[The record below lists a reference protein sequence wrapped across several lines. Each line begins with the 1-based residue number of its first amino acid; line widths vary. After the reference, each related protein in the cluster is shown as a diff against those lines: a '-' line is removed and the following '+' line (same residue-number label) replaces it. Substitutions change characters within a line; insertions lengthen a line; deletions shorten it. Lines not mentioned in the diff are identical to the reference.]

1 MYRKSPQKQYRQPR
15 TLSSSVHAQ
24 FRLEWDRGLD
34 EAMEHVRKL
43 RSEGWLV
50 PDQTWMQHQVPNLAK
65 NYEAQGFETKVV
77 PIAKWVGEGVV
88 FVAVKPKKGT
98 SITVPSISP
107 TPSAKPKVPRG
118 QTVVNL
124 NFTADKAEAKFVEAA
139 FGRGYKPD
147 DGKVVQSSDNYFIID
162 PERTWAFASRR
173 AAPIKERWKKLFD
186 DGKKLLLNAPSR
198 AIFNNNAQ
206 MLRQLREAQ
215 KKGKTAID
223 FSGNPN
229 NGVDISYVRK
239 AMATLGGGDIR
250 VFQEDSEFPAYF
262 FNQHGD
268 MIIIAPKIHVED
280 PSTVVN
286 VSDLPKY
293 SL

>member
-34 EAMEHVRKL
+34 EAMERVRKL

-50 PDQTWMQHQVPNLAK
+50 NEQTWMQNQVPSMTK

-77 PIAKWVGEGVV
+77 PIANWVGEGVV

-98 SITVPSISP
+98 SIAMPSVSP
-107 TPSAKPKVPRG
+107 TPSAKPKTPRG
-118 QTVVNL
+118 QTVANP
-124 NFTADKAEAKFVEAA
+124 NFTADKVKAKFVEAA
-139 FGRGYKPD
+139 FGRRYKLE
-147 DGKVVQSSDNYFIID
+147 DGRVVENSDHYFIID
-162 PERTWAFASRR
+162 PSRTWAFASRR
-173 AAPIKERWKKLFD
+173 AAPIQEGWIKLVD
-186 DGKKLLLNAPSR
+186 AGKKLLMNAPR
-198 AIFNNNAQ
+198 AVFNNNAQ

-215 KKGKTAID
+215 KKGKAAID
-223 FSGNPN
+223 FSGNPI
-229 NGVDISYVRK
+229 NGVDIGHVRK
-239 AMATLGGGDIR
+239 ALATLGGGDIR

>member
-1 MYRKSPQKQYRQPR
+1 MYRKSPQKQYRQPKA
-15 TLSSSVHAQ
+15 LSSSVHAQ

-34 EAMEHVRKL
+34 EAMERVRKL

-50 PDQTWMQHQVPNLAK
+50 NDQTWMQNQVSSMMK

-98 SITVPSISP
+98 SIAVPSVSP
-107 TPSAKPKVPRG
+107 TPSAKPKIPRG
-118 QTVVNL
+118 QTVMDP
-124 NFTADKAEAKFVEAA
+124 NFTADRVEAKFVEAA
-139 FGRGYKPD
+139 FGRGFKPD
-147 DGKVVQSSDNYFIID
+147 DGKVVESSDNYFIIA
-162 PERTWAFASRR
+162 PERSWAFASRR
-173 AAPIKERWKKLFD
+173 AAPIQEGWIKLVD
-186 DGKKLLLNAPSR
+186 EGKKLLANAPSR
-198 AIFNNNAQ
+198 AIFNNNAE

-215 KKGKTAID
+215 KKGKTALD

-229 NGVDISYVRK
+229 NGVDIGYVRK
-239 AMATLGGGDIR
+239 ALATLGRGDIR

-262 FNQHGD
+262 FNEHGD
-268 MIIIAPKIHVED
+268 MVVVAPRISVED
-280 PSTVVN
+280 PNMVVN

>member
-1 MYRKSPQKQYRQPR
+1 MYRKSPQKQYRQPKA
-15 TLSSSVHAQ
+15 LSSSVHAQ

-34 EAMEHVRKL
+34 EAMERVRKL

-50 PDQTWMQHQVPNLAK
+50 NEQTWMQHQVSSMMK

-98 SITVPSISP
+98 SIAVPSVSP
-107 TPSAKPKVPRG
+107 TPAKPKIPRG
-118 QTVVNL
+118 QTVANL
-124 NFTADKAEAKFVEAA
+124 NFTADRAEAKFVEAA
-139 FGRGYKPD
+139 FKPEDGR
-147 DGKVVQSSDNYFIID
+147 VVENSDNYFIID
-162 PERTWAFASRR
+162 PGRTWAFASRR
-173 AAPIKERWKKLFD
+173 AAPIQEGWKKLVD
-186 DGKKLLLNAPSR
+186 DGKKLLANAPSR

-215 KKGKTAID
+215 KKGKAAID
-223 FSGNPN
+223 FSGTPN
-229 NGVDISYVRK
+229 NGVDIGYVRK

-250 VFQEDSEFPAYF
+250 VFQENGEFPAYF

-268 MIIIAPKIHVED
+268 MVVIAPKIHVED